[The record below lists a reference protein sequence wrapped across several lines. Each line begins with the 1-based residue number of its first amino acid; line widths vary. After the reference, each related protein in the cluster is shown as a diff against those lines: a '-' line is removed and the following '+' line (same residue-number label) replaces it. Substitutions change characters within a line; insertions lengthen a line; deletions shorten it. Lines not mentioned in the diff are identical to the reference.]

1 MKSIKE
7 TKELLEAMG
16 TAAALIKKIA
26 KDGITA
32 SDLVHIKDI
41 ADALPVLSEGIKDIK
56 EVLEELKDLDEVE
69 VLEIIGAIYE
79 QSKKIN
85 EA

>member
-1 MKSIKE
+1 MQGREYVKE
-7 TKELLEAMG
+7 TF
-16 TAAALIKKIA
+16 T
-26 KDGITA
+26 TR
-32 SDLVHIKDI
+32 SVHS
-41 ADALPVLSEGIKDIK
+41 PGFS